1 MAAIDAISLIIVALS
16 TLHGLWRGFTQQAL
30 GLLSWAVAILL
41 AFRFHAV
48 PVPWLSRFIHSPTG
62 LQLASFAL
70 VLLFFLVAGYLLAA
84 AIVRMVRATP
94 LDGLDRTLGG
104 LFGIARGACVV
115 VLLFMAGQ
123 WLLQPEDMAA
133 IEANGRLTPY
143 IRAAATHIHPYLVEF
158 DAKGVAPKR
167 STGHDATL

>member
-1 MAAIDAISLIIVALS
+1 MAAIDALSLIIVALS

-30 GLLSWAVAILL
+30 GLIAWVVAGML
-41 AFRFHAV
+41 ALRLHGV
-48 PVPWLSRFIHSPTG
+48 LVPWLGQFIHATWG
-62 LQLASFAL
+62 VQLASFAL
-70 VLLFFLVAGYLLAA
+70 VLLGALVVGYLLVALV
-84 AIVRMVRATP
+84 VRVVRATP
-94 LDGLDRTLGG
+94 LDGLDRMLGA
-104 LFGIARGACVV
+104 LFGVARGACVV
-115 VLLFMAGQ
+115 VLLFMAGE

-143 IRAAATHIHPYLVEF
+143 IRSAATYIHPYLAEF